1 MIVLE
6 DQATVHCVGYCCRYK
21 MFLYI
26 FQGIF
31 TTRESSELRCLGQK
45 APEAVPGP
53 QAELPQL

>member
-1 MIVLE
+1 M
-6 DQATVHCVGYCCRYK
+6 YCDYAGRSGNCSLCRYK